1 MYVEP
6 RYGKPSDQIT
16 VSRKIFTKE
25 YGNFRDSE
33 GGLAEW
39 REENITAVMVSSRE
53 CELTDEVGNV
63 HGLSLTDAGSNEGS
77 LIFHSMVVD
86 GSAVECPFNVTNG
99 FAGRLSGLF
108 VLPTLEISHTPLR
121 SRPSP
126 PTQPISTLINT
137 IVYKNKKT
145 TSCVGS
151 TTATTLLATSDLF
164 HVHDVHDVKCS
175 RGN

>member
-1 MYVEP
+1 ML
-6 RYGKPSDQIT
+6 G
-16 VSRKIFTKE
+16 
-25 YGNFRDSE
+25 
-33 GGLAEW
+33 
-39 REENITAVMVSSRE
+39 SRE
-53 CELTDEVGNV
+53 CELTDEVGNL